1 MTRKEIKDL
10 IMVILGQADY
20 DLMKS
25 YDPETAEE
33 PEYAES
39 EMEKLIDT
47 VVDHLKKLEEK
58 KAKKKKPKG
67 KKRRGYN
74 PLAGRAFRS

>member
-1 MTRKEIKDL
+1 MTRNEIKDL

-20 DLMKS
+20 DLMKA

-39 EMEKLIDT
+39 EMERLIDT
-47 VVDHLKKLEEK
+47 VVEHLKKLEK
-58 KAKKKKPKG
+58 KKTKKVKKKK
-67 KKRRGYN
+67 
-74 PLAGRAFRS
+74 

>member
-1 MTRKEIKDL
+1 MTRNEIKNL

-20 DLMKS
+20 DLMKA

-39 EMEKLIDT
+39 EMERLIDT
-47 VVDHLKKLEEK
+47 VDEHLKKLE
-58 KAKKKKPKG
+58 KKKV
-67 KKRRGYN
+67 KKT
-74 PLAGRAFRS
+74 SKKK